1 MKYDTSHLP
10 AGAAPVADPAVAA
23 ATVAAERACRRIAPL
38 FPLQSFVAVNP
49 FLGLAEKPLEDAA
62 ALMARVAG
70 ARLTMPRAFYRDAL
84 ASGRV
89 TVDDIREALAAS
101 PAGVG
106 APSEAEAI
114 VAALKVPEAEAA
126 RPAPL
131 PTVAGVAAA
140 VTGRD
145 WDGFVTERL
154 SAFAADAFDA
164 GQASW
169 PAPWRDRG
177 LLAAWRANARVDRTP
192 EIAGIAEFRGVV
204 AALPDRAEDLL
215 AAAATRL
222 GLPERA
228 LPDYFHRLLI
238 TVGGW
243 AGHARWRL
251 WQAELAGG
259 TDRTLVELL
268 AARAAFE
275 VALYEA
281 FRARTGFVAA
291 WEGARA
297 GFEAASDPRP
307 ATAAALATDAVLQ
320 LALERAWQRELFEKL
335 AAGPAA
341 PPVRPVRPAV
351 QAVFCID
358 VRSEVFRRALESA
371 TPEVETGGF
380 AGFFGIPA
388 AVVPFGEATASAR
401 CPVLLR
407 PSLLVCEEPAGPG
420 GADGPRQRQQR
431 FARLEGAKIWGASWQ
446 AFRTAAVSAFT
457 FVETAG
463 LSYAGRL
470 LARTLPAPRSR
481 ARTGGGKAATALA
494 TAFALQTAEAAPLAV
509 TARVDLAEGVL
520 RAMSMTGGFARLVLL
535 AGHGATTENNPYA
548 HGLDCGAC
556 GGQSGEVSAR
566 VAAALFN
573 DPAVRQGLRGRGIDI
588 PADTLFVAGLH
599 DTTTDTVTLYGAGDA
614 AHSHSADLARLS
626 GWLAVAGRRARAER
640 AALLGIA
647 PGRAV
652 DAAVVAR
659 STDWSQVRPEWGLA
673 RCAAFIAAPR
683 ERTLGR
689 GLDGRVF
696 LHSYD
701 WRADRD
707 FATLK
712 LILTAPVIVAS
723 WINLQYYASSVDN
736 RVFGSGNK
744 VLHNVV
750 GTLGVLE
757 GTGGDLRTGL
767 PWQSVHGGAGLVHEP
782 LRLTVLVEAPVAA
795 INAVIESHEGLR
807 QLVDNGWLHLLAVN
821 ADGAVA
827 HRYVGGLAWE
837 AEPPVQTAPAPRA
850 APAMRAGV
858 AA

>member
-10 AGAAPVADPAVAA
+10 AGAAAVADPAVAA

-38 FPLQSFVAVNP
+38 FPLQGFVAVNP
-49 FLGLAEKPLEDAA
+49 FLGIAEKPLEDAA

-70 ARLTMPRAFYRDAL
+70 ARLTMPRAFYREAL
-84 ASGRV
+84 ASGRL

-101 PAGVG
+101 SGGASAPA
-106 APSEAEAI
+106 EAETI
-114 VAALKVPEAEAA
+114 VAALKASGPEAEA
-126 RPAPL
+126 PAPL

-140 VTGRD
+140 TTGRD
-145 WDGFVTERL
+145 WEGFVTERL

-177 LLAAWRANARVDRTP
+177 LLAAWRAAARVDRTP
-192 EIAGIAEFRGVV
+192 EIAGITGFRSVV

-215 AAAATRL
+215 AAAAARL
-222 GLPERA
+222 GLPDAA
-228 LPDYFHRLLI
+228 LPDYFHRLLMTI
-238 TVGGW
+238 GGW

-259 TDRTLVELL
+259 TDRTLVEFL
-268 AARAAFE
+268 AVRAAFD
-275 VALYEA
+275 VGLYEA
-281 FRARTGFVAA
+281 FRSRPGFASA
-291 WEGARA
+291 WESARA
-297 GFEAASDPRP
+297 GFEAAPGPRP
-307 ATAAALATDAVLQ
+307 ATAATLTTDAVLQ
-320 LALERAWQRELFEKL
+320 LALERAWQRDLFQQL
-335 AAGPAA
+335 AADPAA
-341 PPVRPVRPAV
+341 PPARPVRPAV

-358 VRSEVFRRALESA
+358 VRSEVFRRALEST

-380 AGFFGIPA
+380 AGFFGVPA
-388 AVVPFGEATASAR
+388 AVVPFGETTASAR

-407 PSLLVCEEPAGPG
+407 PSLLVCEEPAGPA

-431 FARLEGAKIWGASWQ
+431 LARLAAAKIWRTSWQ

-463 LSYAGRL
+463 LAYAGRL
-470 LARTLPAPRSR
+470 LARTLPAPRPPER
-481 ARTGGGKAATALA
+481 VKTGGGKAATAL
-494 TAFALQTAEAAPLAV
+494 ALQTAEAAPLAV

-520 RAMSMTGGFARLVLL
+520 RAMSMTSGFARLVLL
-535 AGHGATTENNPYA
+535 AGHGATTANNPYA

-573 DPAVRQGLRGRGIDI
+573 DPAVREGLRARGIDI

-599 DTTTDTVTLYGAGDA
+599 DTTTDTVTLYAAESAG
-614 AHSHSADLARLS
+614 HSHRGDLARLS
-626 GWLAVAGRRARAER
+626 GWLALAGRRARAER

-652 DAAVVAR
+652 DAAVAAR

-750 GTLGVLE
+750 GTIGVLE

-767 PWQSVHGGAGLVHEP
+767 PLQSVHDGAGLVHEP
-782 LRLTVLVEAPVAA
+782 LRLTVLVEAPVEA
-795 INAVIESHEGLR
+795 INAVIEAHEGLR
-807 QLVDNGWLHLLAVN
+807 DLVDNGWLHLLALN

-837 AEPPVQTAPAPRA
+837 AEPPVPVAPAVQT
-850 APAMRAGV
+850 GV

>member
-1 MKYDTSHLP
+1 MKYDTSLLP
-10 AGAAPVADPAVAA
+10 AGAAPAADLRAAAVAQ
-23 ATVAAERACRRIAPL
+23 AAERACRRIAPL

-49 FLGLAEKPLEDAA
+49 FMGIAERPLDDGA
-62 ALMARVAG
+62 ALMGRVAG
-70 ARLTMPRAFYRDAL
+70 ARLTMPRAFYREAL
-84 ASGRV
+84 TSGRL
-89 TVDDIREALAAS
+89 TVEDIRAALAAT
-101 PAGVG
+101 PTGERTDAD
-106 APSEAEAI
+106 AEAI
-114 VAALKVPEAEAA
+114 ATALKASGTTAA
-126 RPAPL
+126 PPSPL
-131 PTVAGVAAA
+131 PTVAVVAAA
-140 VTGRD
+140 TTGRD
-145 WDGFVTERL
+145 WESFVTERL

-169 PAPWRDRG
+169 PAPWRARG
-177 LLAAWRANARVDRTP
+177 LLAAWRAVARVDLTP
-192 EIAGIAEFRGVV
+192 EIAGLTGFRSVV
-204 AALPDRAEDLL
+204 VSLPDRAEDLL
-215 AAAATRL
+215 AAAAARL
-222 GLPERA
+222 GLSERA
-228 LPDYFHRLLI
+228 LPDYFHRLMM

-259 TDRTLVELL
+259 IDRTLVELL
-268 AARAAFE
+268 AARAAFDI
-275 VALYEA
+275 ALYEA
-281 FRARTGFVAA
+281 FRSTAGFVAA
-291 WEGARA
+291 WESARA
-297 GFEAASDPRP
+297 GFEPPADPRGAT
-307 ATAAALATDAVLQ
+307 ATAADLAADAVLQ
-320 LALERAWQRELFEKL
+320 LALERAWQRELFRQL
-335 AAGPAA
+335 ASPPAA
-341 PPVRPVRPAV
+341 LPAPPARPAV

-358 VRSEVFRRALESA
+358 VRSEVFRRALEST
-371 TPEVETGGF
+371 TPEIETAGF
-380 AGFFGIPA
+380 AGFFGVPA
-388 AVVPFGEATASAR
+388 AVVPFGETTASAR

-407 PSLLVCEEPAGPG
+407 PSLMVCEEPAGP
-420 GADGPRQRQQR
+420 DEPRRR
-431 FARLEGAKIWGASWQ
+431 EHRLARLAGAKLWRGSWQ

-463 LSYAGRL
+463 LTYGGRL
-470 LARTLPAPRSR
+470 LARTLPAGKGG
-481 ARTGGGKAATALA
+481 ARPKAAANALK
-494 TAFALQTAEAAPLAV
+494 TAFTLQTAAAAPLAV

-535 AGHGATTENNPYA
+535 AGHGATTANNPYA

-573 DPAVRQGLRGRGIDI
+573 DPAVREGLRARGIAI
-588 PADTLFVAGLH
+588 PDDTLFVAGLH
-599 DTTTDTVTLYGAGDA
+599 DTTTDRVTLYETDTAGT
-614 AHSHSADLARLS
+614 AHRADLGRLA
-626 GWLAVAGRRARAER
+626 GWLALAGRRARAER
-640 AALLGIA
+640 ATLLGIA

-652 DAAVVAR
+652 DAAVTSR

-673 RCAAFIAAPR
+673 RCAAFVAAPR

-689 GLDGRVF
+689 DLDGRVF

-707 FATLK
+707 FATLT

-750 GTLGVLE
+750 GTLGVVE

-767 PWQSVHGGAGLVHEP
+767 PWQSVHDGSGLVHEP
-782 LRLTVLVEAPVAA
+782 LRLSVLVEAPVAA

-807 QLVDNGWLHLLAVN
+807 QLVDNGWVHLLAIGAN
-821 ADGAVA
+821 GAVA
-827 HRYVGGLAWE
+827 HRYLGGLRWE
-837 AEPPVQTAPAPRA
+837 DVPPTAPASPIPA
-850 APAMRAGV
+850 AV

>member
-1 MKYDTSHLP
+1 MKHDTSHLP
-10 AGAAPVADPAVAA
+10 AGAAPVADPALATV
-23 ATVAAERACRRIAPL
+23 TVAAGRACRRIAPL

-49 FLGLAEKPLEDAA
+49 FLGLAERPLEDAA
-62 ALMARVAG
+62 ALMGRVAG
-70 ARLTMPRAFYRDAL
+70 ARLTMPRAFYRQAL
-84 ASGRV
+84 ASGRL
-89 TVDDIREALAAS
+89 TLEDIRAALATS
-101 PAGVG
+101 GSGGSGPAD
-106 APSEAEAI
+106 AEAI
-114 VAALKVPEAEAA
+114 VAALKATGPEAAA
-126 RPAPL
+126 QAPL
-131 PTVAGVAAA
+131 PTVAGVAATI
-140 VTGRD
+140 TGRD
-145 WDGFVTERL
+145 WEGFVTERL

-169 PAPWRDRG
+169 PAPWRAHG
-177 LLAAWRANARVDRTP
+177 LLAAWRASAKVDLTP
-192 EIAGIAEFRGVV
+192 EIAGLAGFRRVV
-204 AALPDRAEDLL
+204 AALPDRAEDVL
-215 AAAATRL
+215 AAAAARL
-222 GLPERA
+222 GLSDRMLA
-228 LPDYFHRLLI
+228 DYFHRLLM

-259 TDRTLVELL
+259 GDRTLVELL
-268 AARAAFE
+268 AVRATFD
-275 VALYEA
+275 VAVHEA
-281 FRARTGFVAA
+281 FATAPGFAPAWAEARTGFEPAGAA
-291 WEGARA
+291 AAA
-297 GFEAASDPRP
+297 G
-307 ATAAALATDAVLQ
+307 AAALATDAILQ
-320 LALERAWQRELFEKL
+320 LALERAWQRALFAQL
-335 AAGPAA
+335 GTPVPA
-341 PPVRPVRPAV
+341 PRTPVRPAV

-358 VRSEVFRRALESA
+358 VRSEVFRRALEST
-371 TPEVETGGF
+371 TPDVQTAGF
-380 AGFFGIPA
+380 AGFFGLPA
-388 AVVPFGEATASAR
+388 AVVPFGESTASAR

-407 PSLLVCEEPAGPG
+407 PSLLVCEEPAVPSA
-420 GADGPRQRQQR
+420 ADAPRRR
-431 FARLEGAKIWGASWQ
+431 HHLEHLAGLKAWRAAWQ
-446 AFRTAAVSAFT
+446 AFRSAAVSAFT

-463 LSYAGRL
+463 LTYAGRL
-470 LARTLPAPRSR
+470 VARSLPAGTAKSKG
-481 ARTGGGKAATALA
+481 AAKALK

-509 TARVDLAEGVL
+509 AALVDLAEGVL

-535 AGHGATTENNPYA
+535 AGHGATTANNPYA

-573 DPAVRQGLRGRGIDI
+573 DPAVRAGLAGRGIAI
-588 PADTLFVAGLH
+588 PDDTLFVAGLH
-599 DTTTDTVTLYGAGDA
+599 DTTTDTVALYEADA
-614 AHSHSADLARLS
+614 AADGHRADLARLA
-626 GWLAVAGRRARAER
+626 GWLALAGRRARAER

-659 STDWSQVRPEWGLA
+659 SGDWSQVRPEWGLA

-689 GLDGRVF
+689 DLDGRVF
-696 LHSYD
+696 LHTYD
-701 WRADRD
+701 WRDDRD

-767 PWQSVHGGAGLVHEP
+767 PVQSVHDGEGLVHEP
-782 LRLTVLVEAPVAA
+782 LRLSVLVEAPVAA

-807 QLVDNGWLHLLAVN
+807 QLVDNGWLHLFAIGSE
-821 ADGAVA
+821 GAIA
-827 HRYVGGLAWE
+827 HRYAGGLQWQGV
-837 AEPPVQTAPAPRA
+837 PPATRSPA
-850 APAMRAGV
+850 APVGV